1 MTYSWPCSCWYFC
14 GHVVAWWCHSVDRLF
29 SSGTCKWARVTC
41 AVRIQWRRDSP
52 SGAVWWFPW
61 IATCVPLLDC
71 VVLPVQRFTA
81 FWHVYVLW
89 LGYPL
94 KWPCNTT
101 LIDFL
106 VTSSSI
112 KNPMRR
118 HNAVIQCASGHV
130 SFAIWYRM
138 LYTHWL
144 FVSVTSVH
152 VSVSR
157 DLATPKGC
165 IHNN

>member
-1 MTYSWPCSCWYFC
+1 MALEEIGCQHYAPADLLRGTDPAPIAQK
-14 GHVVAWWCHSVDRLF
+14 VRLVSGPVWMGLENLAPSEIRARTNKTVNIFMHIFEKKTPTRCTRF
-29 SSGTCKWARVTC
+29 SNL
-41 AVRIQWRRDSP
+41 
-52 SGAVWWFPW
+52 FY
-61 IATCVPLLDC
+61 
-71 VVLPVQRFTA
+71 
-81 FWHVYVLW
+81 WHVYVLW

-101 LIDFL
+101 LRDFL
-106 VTSSSI
+106 VASSPI

-118 HNAVIQCASGHV
+118 HKAVIQCASGHA
-130 SFAIWYRM
+130 SFAIWYTT

-144 FVSVTSVH
+144 FISVTSVH